1 MLTKLKLWI
10 EKALSIAEEVAPIA
24 EKGAPRPRPCL
35 PPGPHVPHEPGS
47 SSRVADSTPGPSLGR
62 QLEAEIMFLGLR
74 HGPILRYQI

>member
-10 EKALSIAEEVAPIA
+10 EQALSIAEEVAPIA

-47 SSRVADSTPGPSLGR
+47 VLQSR
-62 QLEAEIMFLGLR
+62 
-74 HGPILRYQI
+74 